1 LDHNENMAQPHLSRK
16 QIKSL
21 QDEALLVSSALNCK
35 FPSKTNMDTRNSVI
49 NQATGIAVVAPLDDD
64 VGDLEMLL
72 ESYFMQL
79 DGIRNRIMMVCSSLP
94 NLYWIHIH
102 HTRPRHSLILQI

>member
-1 LDHNENMAQPHLSRK
+1 LDHNENMAQLHLSRK
-16 QIKSL
+16 QIKSP
-21 QDEALLVSSALNCK
+21 QDEALLVSSALNCN
-35 FPSKTNMDTRNSVI
+35 FSSKTNLDIRNSVI

-94 NLYWIHIH
+94 NLYWIH

>member
-1 LDHNENMAQPHLSRK
+1 
-16 QIKSL
+16 
-21 QDEALLVSSALNCK
+21 
-35 FPSKTNMDTRNSVI
+35 MDTRNSVI

-94 NLYWIHIH
+94 NLYCTH
-102 HTRPRHSLILQI
+102 HTRPRHSLIMTVPILMSITIFWHI